1 MLKTLLLKLRS
12 IIVKDDGNKKVLIKE
27 STINNLKL
35 IKIEDL
41 SDEENKLILEAHRR
55 ILRTSKEQ
63 NDSNEVAVV
72 VNITNKLILDPIIGK
87 EDETVFSD
95 DLIDNEFCE
104 YALCHNH
111 PKGGDF
117 SFEDINT
124 FLGYSNIKLMTIVTN
139 NGRIMYLYKGK
150 KYTVKPLSKVIG
162 KLKFKTFKSISDKK
176 YIVDIFDK
184 NIYYMGIKRRR

>member
-1 MLKTLLLKLRS
+1 MLRTLLLKLRS

-55 ILRTSKEQ
+55 ILRTSKEL

-111 PKGGDF
+111 SKGGDF

-150 KYTVKPLSKVIG
+150 K
-162 KLKFKTFKSISDKK
+162 
-176 YIVDIFDK
+176 
-184 NIYYMGIKRRR
+184 IYC